1 MWSDARENIR
11 KSSSQGRRG
20 NVVSQATFSMGTD
33 VSEPIKYRDMSKEGL
48 IKEFLM
54 MERKLKEL
62 EERVELVRRVEEKMA
77 GVEEDDYEFH
87 RGEFPMHP
95 KLAEKI
101 HLLQK
106 QILQLKLENQSLLDS
121 E

>member
-1 MWSDARENIR
+1 MWSDAREKIR
-11 KSSSQGRRG
+11 KSSSEGRRD
-20 NVVSQATFSMGTD
+20 NVVSQATFSMGMD
-33 VSEPIKYRDMSKEGL
+33 VSEPIKYREMSKEGL
-48 IKEFLM
+48 FNEFLM
-54 MERKLKEL
+54 IERKLKEL
-62 EERVELVRRVEEKMA
+62 EERVELVKRVEEKMA

-106 QILQLKLENQSLLDS
+106 RILQLKLENQSLLDS